1 MARRG
6 SRSGGDFERLGADVR
21 AELARFGPQA
31 GMAELLERW
40 PAAVGD
46 AIARQAWPARIARDG
61 TLHVNTTD
69 SVWSFELGQRAAE
82 IAGRLGVPAVRFAPG
97 PLPEPAAETVA
108 APALEPAA
116 EDVAQAAAL
125 VASIGDEELRK
136 TVQRALSLSLA
147 KERSD
152 RPF

>member
-6 SRSGGDFERLGADVR
+6 SSNLERLGADVR

-61 TLHVNTTD
+61 TLHVSTTD

-97 PLPEPAAETVA
+97 PLPEPAAEEA
-108 APALEPAA
+108 APSPPEPAP
-116 EDVAQAAAL
+116 EDIARAAAL
-125 VASIGDEELRK
+125 VASIADEELRES
-136 TVQRALSLSLA
+136 VQRAVTLQLA
-147 KERSD
+147 RERSD
-152 RPF
+152 RPV